1 MRNIGIVGLIVGVL
15 LGLSL
20 GCASGLSE
28 DEVVKLIQ
36 ANSTPGP
43 QGEQGP
49 PGPQGPQG
57 VAGAAGQQGPQ
68 GEPGQQG
75 EMGPPGKQGDPGEPG
90 PQGQPG
96 LAGPQGAQG
105 PAGAPGPKGPQGAPG
120 PVGPTGTIPS
130 TVAELTIGELTVRE
144 VSVTKDL
151 WLFDED
157 QEDQGSLYLS
167 ILDRGQ
173 AAITLFGEE
182 DADNRIAFIY
192 ESGGWLIFNSGD
204 DTYLCIGSG
213 QAGHCEKD
221 ENGYLQFV
229 E

>member
-1 MRNIGIVGLIVGVL
+1 MSRGFHGQLVTFVY
-15 LGLSL
+15 
-20 GCASGLSE
+20 
-28 DEVVKLIQ
+28 
-36 ANSTPGP
+36 NSP
-43 QGEQGP
+43 
-49 PGPQGPQG
+49 
-57 VAGAAGQQGPQ
+57 
-68 GEPGQQG
+68 
-75 EMGPPGKQGDPGEPG
+75 
-90 PQGQPG
+90 
-96 LAGPQGAQG
+96 
-105 PAGAPGPKGPQGAPG
+105 
-120 PVGPTGTIPS
+120 
-130 TVAELTIGELTVRE
+130 
-144 VSVTKDL
+144 
-151 WLFDED
+151 
-157 QEDQGSLYLS
+157 LYLS